1 MNYDMQ
7 SAVHAAACAWFVYEY
22 LLNVDDEVEL
32 VWSRGPTWTNLV
44 YILTNGLTVSALV
57 IGLLVEADLGCV
69 TFPIYIGA
77 WGFIISALSDL
88 LLTARIYYMYDC
100 SRRLLIISLVL
111 ERVFSCTL
119 AHSTTRLT
127 V

>member
-1 MNYDMQ
+1 MSTMRL
-7 SAVHAAACAWFVYEY
+7 SSCGVAAPH
-22 LLNVDDEVEL
+22 
-32 VWSRGPTWTNLV
+32 GPTWYTSL
-44 YILTNGLTVSALV
+44 LTVSALV